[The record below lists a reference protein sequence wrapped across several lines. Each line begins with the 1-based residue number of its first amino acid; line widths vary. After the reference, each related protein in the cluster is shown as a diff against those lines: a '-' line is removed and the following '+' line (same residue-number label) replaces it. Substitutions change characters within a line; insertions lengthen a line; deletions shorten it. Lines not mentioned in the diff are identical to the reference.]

1 MIVIATRKIGSL
13 LRLKTHGGF
22 IMKLSVLLIGPTIM
36 IFLGLI
42 IFKSVP
48 ITFILFYGWLLFV
61 PILLYFRNKSIRWN
75 RKKHLN
81 LKSFTVGLISGV
93 ISLVAIYGAVALL
106 HNLVF
111 DLGELKQ
118 ILVEWNFT
126 GSILFWLIIFLIFI
140 NPVLEE
146 LYWRDVMYKRLI
158 DRVGAAQTIMITSF
172 FYSLYHLVPL
182 FSIFAFPFNFIAVIP
197 VFIAGLMWGYFRY
210 KLNSISASIISHIL
224 ADLGIML
231 VYLNYIL

>member
-1 MIVIATRKIGSL
+1 M
-13 LRLKTHGGF
+13 
-22 IMKLSVLLIGPTIM
+22 MKLSVLLIGPTIM
-36 IFLGLI
+36 IYLGLI
-42 IFKSVP
+42 IFNSVP

>member
-1 MIVIATRKIGSL
+1 M
-13 LRLKTHGGF
+13 
-22 IMKLSVLLIGPTIM
+22 MKLSVLLIGPTIM

>member
-1 MIVIATRKIGSL
+1 M
-13 LRLKTHGGF
+13 
-22 IMKLSVLLIGPTIM
+22 MKLSVLLIGPTIM

-48 ITFILFYGWLLFV
+48 ITFILFYGWLLLI

>member
-1 MIVIATRKIGSL
+1 
-13 LRLKTHGGF
+13 
-22 IMKLSVLLIGPTIM
+22 MKLSVLLIGPTIM

-182 FSIFAFPFNFIAVIP
+182 FSIFTFPFNFIAVIP

>member
-1 MIVIATRKIGSL
+1 
-13 LRLKTHGGF
+13 
-22 IMKLSVLLIGPTIM
+22 MKLSVLLIGPTIM

-81 LKSFTVGLISGV
+81 LKYFTVGLISGV

-182 FSIFAFPFNFIAVIP
+182 FSIFTFPFNFIAVIP

>member
-1 MIVIATRKIGSL
+1 M
-13 LRLKTHGGF
+13 
-22 IMKLSVLLIGPTIM
+22 MKLSVLLIGPTIM

-81 LKSFTVGLISGV
+81 LKYFTVGLISGV

-182 FSIFAFPFNFIAVIP
+182 FSIFTFPFNFIAVIP

>member
-1 MIVIATRKIGSL
+1 MT
-13 LRLKTHGGF
+13 
-22 IMKLSVLLIGPTIM
+22 KLALLLIGPTIM
-36 IFLGLI
+36 IFSGLI
-42 IFKSVP
+42 MFKSVP

-61 PILLYFRNKSIRWN
+61 PILLYIGNKSLRLN
-75 RKKHLN
+75 YKKHLN
-81 LKSFTVGLISGV
+81 LNSFTVGLVSGV
-93 ISLVAIYGAVALL
+93 SCLVAIYGAVALL
-106 HNLVF
+106 HNLIF
-111 DLGELKQ
+111 DLNELKQ
-118 ILVEWNFT
+118 VLVEWNFT

-146 LYWRDVMYKRLI
+146 LYWREVMYKRLI
-158 DRVGAAQTIMITSF
+158 ERVGAAQTIMITSF

-182 FSIFAFPFNFIAVIP
+182 IFIFSFPFNFIAVIP

-210 KLNSISASIISHIL
+210 KLKSISASIISHIL

>member
-1 MIVIATRKIGSL
+1 
-13 LRLKTHGGF
+13 
-22 IMKLSVLLIGPTIM
+22 MKLSVLLIGPTIM